1 MIEPTIIYL
10 DAERMNVFYDSE
22 RMKFFGQDDT
32 KTSVIIHFTA
42 VDATKL
48 IRSLSD
54 YLEAINAER

>member
-1 MIEPTIIYL
+1 MIEPTIIYI
-10 DAERMNVFYDSE
+10 DAEQMNVFYDKD

-32 KTSVIIHFTA
+32 KTSVIIHFTV

>member
-1 MIEPTIIYL
+1 MIEPTIVYI
-10 DAERMNVFYDSE
+10 DAEQMNVFYDSD
-22 RMKFFGQDDT
+22 RMKLFGHDGE
-32 KTSVIIHFTA
+32 KTSVIIHFNA

>member
-32 KTSVIIHFTA
+32 KTSVIIHFNA